1 MVTKEFDWF
10 TFWTPKECYS
20 NVGYTEED
28 FFDDCNDSHDL
39 LQAGEEEFNEVWNEF
54 NVGVFD
60 SKQDFLDEWFIPE
73 EGDSPDGDDYYPDE
87 NDCFENDWLWGLNWL
102 HTVKGKPVFA
112 VLYKTKGQN
121 AHLLVD
127 S

>member
-1 MVTKEFDWF
+1 MVTKTFDWF
-10 TFWTPKECYS
+10 TFYNPENPAYS
-20 NVGYTEED
+20 SYKAED
-28 FFDDCNDSHDL
+28 FFCDVNDTHDL
-39 LQAGEEEFNEVWNEF
+39 FDGSQEDLDKCWDEFS
-54 NVGVFD
+54 VGIWD
-60 SKQDFLDEWFIPE
+60 SKQEFLDEWFYE
-73 EGDSPDGDDYYPDE
+73 DDESPDGDDYYPDE